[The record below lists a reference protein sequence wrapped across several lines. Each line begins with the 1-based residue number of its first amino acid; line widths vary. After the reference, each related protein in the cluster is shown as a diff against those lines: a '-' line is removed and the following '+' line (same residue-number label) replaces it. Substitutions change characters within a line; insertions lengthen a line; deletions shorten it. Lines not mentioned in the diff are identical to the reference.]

1 MVQIVNGFSCHNSAD
16 AALAKR
22 GIDPGAAK
30 AKAAP
35 AATAPATTS
44 LATPALAST
53 QGGAM
58 AGSLSTGLQPSA
70 RSEPPQLGAL
80 AGGRGQFIDLIA

>member
-1 MVQIVNGFSCHNSAD
+1 MVQIVNGFSCYNSAD

-35 AATAPATTS
+35 AATAI
-44 LATPALAST
+44 AST

-58 AGSLSTGLQPSA
+58 AGSLSTGLQPTA
-70 RSEPPQLGAL
+70 RSEPPQLSAL
-80 AGGRGQFIDLIA
+80 SGGRGQFIDLIA